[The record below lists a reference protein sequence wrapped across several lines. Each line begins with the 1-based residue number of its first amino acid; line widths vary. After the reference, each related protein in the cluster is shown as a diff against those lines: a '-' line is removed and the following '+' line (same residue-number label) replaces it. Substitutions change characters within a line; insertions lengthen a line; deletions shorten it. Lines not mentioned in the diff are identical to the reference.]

1 MTTTNSWPAAGALI
15 VLAVIFFVLALLYA
29 QGTINYFASSG
40 HVHHY
45 THAAVM
51 GVLGVLCLVGANF
64 ARPRSEPDI

>member
-15 VLAVIFFVLALLYA
+15 VLAMIFFVLALLYA

-40 HVHHY
+40 HTHHY

-51 GVLGVLCLVGANF
+51 VILGILSLVGANF
-64 ARPRSEPDI
+64 VRPRNEPDI